1 MIKKILALLLVLLL
15 SVALFACNETEEDTT
30 DDGKI
35 DIETQDTNAEG
46 ETGDEVETGSTSAE
60 IGDPGEYNYSE
71 RNETVYVNNPD
82 SAVTLRTADY
92 EPKGSIAHGTEL
104 KRIGLSTDGA
114 NYWSKVIYEEQEY
127 YVATKFLTTIKNPD
141 EGFVEVSK
149 TVQVN
154 DKTGSLN
161 IRNIPAMESTIIGY
175 ADAGKDIKVIAE
187 NTTTGWYKIEFVDVD
202 GKTLTGYIAS
212 DAKYFVQDKN
222 AATEVD
228 TTEATEAGSEANTES
243 ASK

>member
-1 MIKKILALLLVLLL
+1 MIKKILALLLVLLM
-15 SVALFACNETEEDTT
+15 SVALFACNETEEETT
-30 DDGKI
+30 DGKI
-35 DIETQDTNAEG
+35 DIETEDTKAEG
-46 ETGDEVETGSTSAE
+46 ETGNEVETGSANAE

-114 NYWSKVIYEEQEY
+114 NYWSKVIYEEKEY

-149 TVQVN
+149 TVKVN

-175 ADAGKDIKVIAE
+175 ANAGKDIKVIAE
-187 NTTTGWYKIEFVDVD
+187 NTTTGWYKIEFVNAD

-212 DAKYFVQDKN
+212 DAKWFVQDKN

-228 TTEATEAGSEANTES
+228 TTGATEAGSEANTES
-243 ASK
+243 ANK